1 MKKFLFGFLSI
12 FLFFSLF
19 GFEWPQENITLE
31 SYSSYFGQ
39 ERGGLISHSLIF
51 EEPSQIKAAE
61 NGKILAIIIENNDDS
76 DFFPSTLGT
85 ALILTHEDNLQ
96 SVYGNLESSSL
107 TLNDV
112 NETFV
117 DSGTILGQSGTTA
130 WQEDKG
136 NLEFQIIDTKNQ
148 SAINPKILM
157 PRTETE
163 IPLLLSGIYIENKN
177 NVFYDLNAYKTFPF
191 GIYRIYQKKN
201 DIAVPYK
208 TSVSINGVIV
218 DQINYDTIIQ
228 ENNKICITGKKKYTS
243 SDVYPKENFHL
254 LGEAMFIPGKITL
267 GLSEQDMLGN
277 YKNLVYNITVK

>member
-1 MKKFLFGFLSI
+1 MKKVLFYILST

-39 ERGGLISHSLIF
+39 KRGGLISHSLIF

-61 NGKILAIIIENNDDS
+61 DGTILAIIIENNDDS

-85 ALILTHEDNLQ
+85 AVILSHEDNLQ
-96 SVYGNLESSSL
+96 SVYGNFDSSTL
-107 TLNDV
+107 TLNDS
-112 NETFV
+112 NETSV
-117 DSGTILGQSGTTA
+117 DSGTILGESGFTA

-136 NLEFQIIDTKNQ
+136 HLEFQIIDTKNK

-157 PRTETE
+157 PRTENE

-177 NVFYDLNAYKTFPF
+177 NVFYDMNAYKTFSS
-191 GIYRIYQKKN
+191 GLYRVYQKKN
-201 DIAVPYK
+201 VVAVPYK

-254 LGEAMFIPGKITL
+254 LGEAMFTPGKITL

>member
-1 MKKFLFGFLSI
+1 MLLC
-12 FLFFSLF
+12 FSLF
-19 GFEWPQENITLE
+19 GFDWPQENITLE

-39 ERGGLISHSLIF
+39 KRGELISHSLIF

-61 NGKILAIIIENNDDS
+61 DGTILAIIIENNDDS

-85 ALILTHEDNLQ
+85 AVILTHEDNLQ

-157 PRTETE
+157 PRTDTE

-254 LGEAMFIPGKITL
+254 LGEAMFTPGKITL